1 MEPGSESVNIDHRN
15 TSEERKIMARKSSTK
30 PTAAKRT
37 STKRPRAKASPAP
50 AKGAGSSTPGRAD
63 FGDMAK
69 MARALSPEQAFE
81 LYKTNAKLALDVINT
96 AIENTSKLRR
106 LQFEGEE
113 QGRSMQRKAI
123 RHAAEANDPQSLV
136 AAGQSVTQE
145 AVEKAMQYWSEMF
158 SMIVEMQ
165 KRLFALMED
174 QMAGMPGAKEAK
186 AVMAMMPDVK
196 QAQNLVNAMQGVM
209 ASGAP
214 AFSSMQKVMGISRA
228 WRSIRCPAH
237 RDNLSVTLGS

>member
-1 MEPGSESVNIDHRN
+1 
-15 TSEERKIMARKSSTK
+15 MARKSSTK

-37 STKRPRAKASPAP
+37 STRRPRAKASPAP
-50 AKGAGSSTPGRAD
+50 AKAAGSFTPGRAD

-69 MARALSPEQAFE
+69 MARAMTPEQAFE

-145 AVEKAMQYWSEMF
+145 AVEKAMQYWNEMF

-174 QMAGMPGAKEAK
+174 QMAGVPGAKEAK
-186 AVMAMMPDVK
+186 AVMAMMPDMK
-196 QAQNLVNAMQGVM
+196 QAQNLVSAMQGVM

-214 AFSSMQKVMGISRA
+214 AFSSMQKVMGDFARMAQQSMPGTR
-228 WRSIRCPAH
+228 R
-237 RDNLSVTLGS
+237 

>member
-1 MEPGSESVNIDHRN
+1 
-15 TSEERKIMARKSSTK
+15 MARKSSTK

-37 STKRPRAKASPAP
+37 STRRPRAKASPAS
-50 AKGAGSSTPGRAD
+50 AQEAGSSTSGRAG

-69 MARALSPEQAFE
+69 IARAMTPEQAFE

-145 AVEKAMQYWSEMF
+145 AVEKAMQYWNEMF

-214 AFSSMQKVMGISRA
+214 AFSSMQKVMGDFARMAQHSMPGTPR
-228 WRSIRCPAH
+228 
-237 RDNLSVTLGS
+237 